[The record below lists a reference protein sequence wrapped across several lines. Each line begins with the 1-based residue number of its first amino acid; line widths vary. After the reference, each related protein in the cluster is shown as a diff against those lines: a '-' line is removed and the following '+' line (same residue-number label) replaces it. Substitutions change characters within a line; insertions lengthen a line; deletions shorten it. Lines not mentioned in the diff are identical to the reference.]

1 MVFLWNFNP
10 RKQREQSNNLNL
22 QHLIGLPIFFSNLSF
37 FNSRHLEKR
46 FEGLLKL
53 HVFSSLFFFS
63 VLVEMQLFQ
72 LMLRLNQHCLEVE
85 VHNQVMF
92 GLK

>member
-63 VLVEMQLFQ
+63 VPSRNATIPANAAIKPTLP
-72 LMLRLNQHCLEVE
+72 RSRSA
-85 VHNQVMF
+85 
-92 GLK
+92 

>member
-46 FEGLLKL
+46 FEGAPQTSC
-53 HVFSSLFFFS
+53 F
-63 VLVEMQLFQ
+63 
-72 LMLRLNQHCLEVE
+72 
-85 VHNQVMF
+85 
-92 GLK
+92 